1 MNDRTRKISKK
12 KKKKTKK
19 KKLVKLIIIIINE
32 YTQMSIIYRTFIS
45 SFFLFRS
52 WHTPPAPM
60 LVWIAGYRHAKSN
73 KKQTKKRQHKNH
85 YTIKLRLYFLG
96 CSSSGSGFGVG
107 SLKDSGLSSL
117 PGPTG
122 SQAVLPAEKFLMACV
137 NSRGS

>member
-1 MNDRTRKISKK
+1 MNTRKCQLYIG
-12 KKKKTKK
+12 
-19 KKLVKLIIIIINE
+19 LL
-32 YTQMSIIYRTFIS
+32 FLL
-45 SFFLFRS
+45 SFFFALGIHLPLRCSFGS
-52 WHTPPAPM
+52 QDIGTPK
-60 LVWIAGYRHAKSN
+60 VTKN
-73 KKQTKKRQHKNH
+73 KQKRQHKNH